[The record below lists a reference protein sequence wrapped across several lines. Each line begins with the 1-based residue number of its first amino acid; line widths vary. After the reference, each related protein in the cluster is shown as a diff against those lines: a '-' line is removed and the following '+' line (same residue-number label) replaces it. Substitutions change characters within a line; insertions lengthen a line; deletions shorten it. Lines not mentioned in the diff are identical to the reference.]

1 MNKFLYLKSFI
12 SPFKRPKLN
21 FYFGDIKIGTPYFL
35 PRKWVKSDKKGQR
48 KYVPKKFGFDFVSLG
63 WKTKFGEY
71 RFEWRPLISFVA
83 FNKQFVVSIEAPHQY
98 HYWEA
103 WLAYELD
110 TDKSKTKKERIKY
123 LIENYPM
130 TWKVT
135 KNGVGESV
143 NYYTKILKEKYKPL
157 SKDELREKILNK
169 ILN

>member
-35 PRKWVKSDKKGQR
+35 PRRWVKCTTGR
-48 KYVPKKFGFDFVSLG
+48 KSIPKKFGFDFVSLG

-71 RFEWRPLISFVA
+71 RFEWRPLISFVI
-83 FNKQFVVSIEAPHQY
+83 FNKQFVVSFEAPHQD

-110 TDKSKTKKERIKY
+110 TDKSKNKKERIKY

-130 TWKVT
+130 NWTIT
-135 KNGVGESV
+135 KNGVTESV
-143 NYYTKILKEKYKPL
+143 NYYTEILKEKYKPL
-157 SKDELREKILNK
+157 SKDELREKILNE
-169 ILN
+169 ILK